1 MVQDRFPSMLPCRIF
16 LLDVDFPL
24 QIFST
29 LISLLRFCA
38 LLPLPRKE
46 SSKMSTSQR
55 YSSRKREKKK
65 QTQSSKRLFF
75 TSPSPLWSPLAAAA
89 FVDVQGSSRLT
100 HSTGRSKGH
109 FHSFTRKKF
118 QWLLKPC
125 NPDMIN
131 VYRRQIWFRWRS
143 WVRSSLNWWGRE
155 KNFKAEGGKIQLTY
169 GVSSCGRNIN
179 EWQYYST
186 QRQAALGS
194 METKVGWLPSDLHL
208 HLPLS
213 PTLPQL
219 NLLQEFL

>member
-1 MVQDRFPSMLPCRIF
+1 MWIFPSRSLALSFLCCVFVPCSPCPGRRAARC
-16 LLDVDFPL
+16 L
-24 QIFST
+24 QANAT
-29 LISLLRFCA
+29 A
-38 LLPLPRKE
+38 AGKE
-46 SSKMSTSQR
+46 K
-55 YSSRKREKKK
+55 KKK

-179 EWQYYST
+179 E
-186 QRQAALGS
+186 
-194 METKVGWLPSDLHL
+194 
-208 HLPLS
+208 
-213 PTLPQL
+213 
-219 NLLQEFL
+219 